1 MDFTLSLSSDWY
13 NLLSIPLILITL
25 KEVIPNWQSI
35 WDDHF
40 TANDRRL
47 IMRIVIFLA
56 LPVVVFI
63 HESGH
68 FLAALQVGAKVYDFH
83 YGPVSGYVMVD
94 ANIPPENSLWIAV
107 AGNLAQVVVGLISLS
122 FALVARSPA
131 LVTFLVYLGLYS
143 IGGTVIF
150 YAALSLASVYGDWE
164 HIYKSPCTNLVVYV
178 GVVHAALVAFV
189 IYCVAGAKPR
199 QWFTEKTLPG
209 WGDSHRR
216 FVEEARKE
224 PSVVNLVALS
234 SSFAEAGMYKDAQ
247 HYLQQAENEEPDNP
261 GIAYLHVEL
270 ALSKGDY
277 DTALKFL
284 EQLAHDEKVSDEKRA
299 QIVLQI
305 GEIWLYRRD
314 SKKGLECFE
323 AAANLDPGLGDSHL
337 QRAILK
343 SGLPG
348 YDELDYD
355 LEILKSPNTRWIY
368 NRNYDRAQ
376 YEISKLEKLSAR
388 QRQGT

>member
-25 KEVIPNWQSI
+25 KEVIPNWKSI

-47 IMRIVIFLA
+47 IMRIVIFMA

-68 FLAALQVGAKVYDFH
+68 FLAALQVGARVYDFH

-107 AGNLAQVVVGLISLS
+107 AGNLAQVLVGLISLA
-122 FALVARSPA
+122 FALVVRSPA

-143 IGGTVIF
+143 IGGAVIF
-150 YAALSLASVYGDWE
+150 YAALSMASLYGDWM
-164 HIYKSPCTNLVVYV
+164 HIYQSPCTNLVALV
-178 GVVHAALVAFV
+178 GAVHASLVAFV
-189 IYCVAGAKPR
+189 IYCIVGARPR

-209 WGDSHRR
+209 WGESHRR
-216 FVEEARKE
+216 LVEEARKE
-224 PSVVNLVALS
+224 PSVLNLVALS
-234 SSFAEAGMYKDAQ
+234 GSFAEAGLFKEAKR
-247 HYLQQAENEEPDNP
+247 YLQEAEEKEPNNP
-261 GIAYLHVEL
+261 GIAYLHVDL
-270 ALSKGDY
+270 ALSQGDY
-277 DTALKFL
+277 DKALKFL

-299 QIVLQI
+299 QVVLQI

-314 SKKGLECFE
+314 AKTALECFE
-323 AAANLDPGLGDSHL
+323 AAANLDAGQGDAHL

-355 LEILKSPNTRWIY
+355 LEVLKNPNTRWIY
-368 NRNYDRAQ
+368 KRNYDRAQ
-376 YEISKLEKLSAR
+376 HEISKLETLSAR
-388 QRQGT
+388 QKQGT